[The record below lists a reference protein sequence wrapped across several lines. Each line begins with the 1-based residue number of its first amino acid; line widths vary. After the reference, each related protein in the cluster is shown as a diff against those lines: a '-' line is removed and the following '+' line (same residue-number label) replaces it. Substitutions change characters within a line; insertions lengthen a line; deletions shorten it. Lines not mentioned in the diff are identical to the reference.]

1 MKLTID
7 IAIYAILVVTTVYSL
22 LEVASKI
29 NMFFEEMYLDYDLSF
44 DWDVVRQAIDDGT
57 IDM

>member
-1 MKLTID
+1 M
-7 IAIYAILVVTTVYSL
+7 VTTVYSL